1 MLYHFT
7 ILHHHVVQQHD
18 QVFETTNDH
27 IRCESGLNR
36 LQQKDLYHCHVERIH
51 RKLCEFR
58 IQKSYMAHHPEGVQ
72 FEKRF
77 GILKT
82 AVTESTWGLEE
93 EVHNLQKYHG

>member
-1 MLYHFT
+1 
-7 ILHHHVVQQHD
+7 
-18 QVFETTNDH
+18 
-27 IRCESGLNR
+27 
-36 LQQKDLYHCHVERIH
+36 
-51 RKLCEFR
+51 
-58 IQKSYMAHHPEGVQ
+58 MAHHPEGVQ